1 MSQPA
6 KEDPFTGREDGY
18 TAATASSSSSSSGV
32 DGHREYGEQPEGGEE
47 RERAAAAAAAADHD
61 DDDQQHTHGEDGDAD
76 GETQRSAVR
85 SRLAQTDA
93 VLEPTVFLSMRHFLT
108 HGGTPPVLYFVLPL
122 S

>member
-47 RERAAAAAAAADHD
+47 REQAAAAADHD

-108 HGGTPPVLYFVLPL
+108 HGGTPPVLYFMLPL